1 MKLYWQ
7 ISKSFCL
14 LYMLLL
20 SGCLI
25 LPYPATFTPAVVG
38 RVHRHGQPV
47 ESAQVSVVRYEPCE
61 EAKPGVQTNTEGKFN
76 LRRTKKVRW
85 VWAMDPYHGV
95 AVCIRDGDRRYT
107 GWAESGLGYTPASLS
122 LDCDLENNISIR
134 TTAGLA
140 CVIYTRREPKRKSDK
155 TLQTFRVR
163 IPRSEG
169 SLGVV

>member
-20 SGCLI
+20 SGSLNFAVPCNL
-25 LPYPATFTPAVVG
+25 YPCWGRKSSQTRTTGRKRSGISRPIRAVRG
-38 RVHRHGQPV
+38 
-47 ESAQVSVVRYEPCE
+47 S
-61 EAKPGVQTNTEGKFN
+61 KPGVQTNSEGKFN

-85 VWAMDPYHGV
+85 VWAMDPYHRV

-140 CVIYTRREPKRKSDK
+140 CVIYTRREPKRKSD
-155 TLQTFRVR
+155 
-163 IPRSEG
+163 
-169 SLGVV
+169 